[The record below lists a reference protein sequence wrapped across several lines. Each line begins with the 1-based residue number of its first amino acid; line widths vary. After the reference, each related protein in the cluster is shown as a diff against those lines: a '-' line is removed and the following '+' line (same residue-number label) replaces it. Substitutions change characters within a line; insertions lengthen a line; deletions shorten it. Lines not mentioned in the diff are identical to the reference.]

1 MRIFQIAKELNI
13 SHKGI
18 IAFLETKDIKV
29 GLMDTID
36 DQLRQLILN
45 EFSKDKETVDRFR
58 KEQVRKEIHDTKVR
72 QKQKEKSNLKLLSL
86 HDQRSLEQEEQ
97 KRIRSSEQA
106 KKKREA
112 ESKEKESLEKRK
124 VVEQDKKKE
133 EKNKPI
139 ADKNKKRKMRKIEI
153 ADIESEIGQV
163 NRKKQTKVTSVKKPE
178 EAPKNVKEMVKKTLA
193 EMGGKSKKKVYRKE
207 KDYDSKENQDVT
219 LNILEVR
226 EFSNVDDLAK
236 LFKSSPSEIIQKC
249 IGIGVLATM
258 NQRLEWD
265 VIELLAEDYGY
276 TAEKISDISDEMFSI
291 EDTKDDLKNAKSRA
305 PVVTIMGH
313 VDHGKTSL
321 LDYIRKT
328 NIVAGESGGI
338 TQHIGAY
345 KVELEDGKH
354 ITFLDTPGH
363 EAFTAM
369 RARGAQ
375 VTDLV
380 ILVVAAD
387 DAVMPQTIEAINH
400 ARSAN
405 VPIIVAINKIDK
417 PGSDIDKVKRELS
430 DHDILVE
437 DWGGSIQS
445 VPVSAKTGEG
455 IEDIMSSILLES
467 EMLELKSNFETLGRG
482 TVIDS
487 KLDKG
492 HGPMATVL
500 IRKGTVRVGDP
511 FLCNDYSGKIRAIM
525 NERGQRIKEAFPS
538 DAVQVLGFDQ
548 VPQVSDVIAVVK
560 SEKDLKR
567 MSSDRQ
573 RIRREIDLR
582 KITTH
587 TLDEMSSL
595 IKEGNIKSLPL
606 IIKGDVDGSVEALSE
621 TLGKIMTDEVQV
633 KVIHQAVGMVT
644 ESDVLLAEASSAV
657 IIGFNVQV
665 SSNAKLQAKQTGV
678 DIRTYSIIYDAVE
691 EVKMALEG
699 LLEPELKEEITG
711 KALVQAQFKIPKL
724 GFIAGSKV
732 SKGIIKRNDKAR
744 LLRNDEII
752 IDNCDI
758 SSLKRFQEDVKE
770 VKEGL
775 ECGIGLSGALKYEEG
790 DIIEVFEVTEIKRKL
805 ELT

>member
-112 ESKEKESLEKRK
+112 ESKEKESLEMRK
-124 VVEQDKKKE
+124 VVEQDKKKV

-163 NRKKQTKVTSVKKPE
+163 NRKKQTKVTSVKNPE